1 MPRAKI
7 QPAAQP
13 NGVGDRPL
21 RMRNEV
27 TGGFAEFYLATWHR
41 LLRTVVL
48 VTADRGDAEDVLQE
62 AYAKAARDWSTVSA
76 MADPAAWVRRVAVNA
91 SLDEHRRRRRRKAAY
106 ARLRPEPVHHDDLSL
121 EVMDALRALPVAE
134 RQVVVLHHLLQL
146 TVTAIS
152 EELSRPA
159 GTVKAQLVRGR
170 RQLAT
175 LLELDVKES
184 S

>member
-1 MPRAKI
+1 MRDE
-7 QPAAQP
+7 
-13 NGVGDRPL
+13 VDGD
-21 RMRNEV
+21 
-27 TGGFAEFYLATWHR
+27 GFAAFYAATWHR

-62 AYAKAARDWSTVSA
+62 AYAKAARDWPTVSA
-76 MADPAAWVRRVAVNA
+76 MADAAAWVRRVAVNA
-91 SLDEHRRRRRRKAAY
+91 AVDEHRRRGRRRAAY
-106 ARLRPEPVHHDDLSL
+106 ARVRPEVVHHDDLSV
-121 EVMDALRALPVAE
+121 EVMDALRALPITE

-146 TVTAIS
+146 TVTAIG
-152 EELSRPA
+152 EELNRPT

-170 RQLAT
+170 TRLAA